1 MLLWLCTLASWPSS
15 LRAECPVT
23 ATGVCTPGV
32 EETIVI
38 TETESIEYE
47 ADGHT
52 VTTETTTTTTTV
64 TTTNEDSGD
73 ILDGSSGFVQP
84 RYEGDMDQDWGGQ
97 GPATMP
103 SGNSC
108 YELGS
113 DKCAQIT
120 GSGNTTSTQGVSGMG
135 TTFIQTVDISS
146 LDVKNGG
153 RTNYSIKVDKRDADD
168 RIYMHITGKNG
179 NTSVFSGTDILSES
193 GVTSGYQEYT
203 GGFDFAG
210 TITRLTIEIGG
221 RDISLAIGPLFDD
234 VRVNVLYNVVSTIVT
249 QQITTIEMWIAYGG
263 STETEVIDIVENIFE
278 HNDVVIDTPQ
288 DDYFFEPEFDE
299 PDMEVSYETVEMEM
313 EMDYQMDFEMEMP
326 VMEVEFEMPEITVEE
341 VNVASVELE
350 MEMELE
356 MEIEMPDL
364 ELPEPD
370 MEMPEMDMEMPDTE
384 PEMTEEI
391 EVAPEPDT
399 MEPEVEAEPEME
411 ETANETEPEPESE
424 PEVEAEPEPVDEA
437 SEEDTTEPEAD
448 TEEEPEP
455 KESVSEAEENEE
467 QPEDMEEPEDKGEA
481 EEKPVKKPESKKEKA
496 AKKIV
501 KKMGDKGRYDST
513 NQLKTLIVMQVL
525 GDTKTFFESQ
535 KQLEDR
541 LDFFTD
547 YMIPDSDIQNNNIAQ
562 WYLFG
567 GSDGMMNDMIE
578 LQWQK

>member
-1 MLLWLCTLASWPSS
+1 MLLWLCTLVSLCSS

-23 ATGVCTPGV
+23 ASGVCTPGV

-52 VTTETTTTTTTV
+52 VTTTTTTDTTTV
-64 TTTNEDSGD
+64 TVTNEDSGD
-73 ILDGSSGFVQP
+73 ILDGSEGYVLP

-97 GPATMP
+97 GPANMP

-108 YELGS
+108 YALGS

-120 GSGNTTSTQGVSGMG
+120 GSGNSTSTMGVSGMG
-135 TTFIQTVDISS
+135 TTFIQTVDISE
-146 LDVKNGG
+146 LDIENGG
-153 RTNYSIKVDKRDADD
+153 RTNYSIKVDKRDAQD
-168 RIYMHITGKNG
+168 RIVMHITGKNG
-179 NTSVFSGTDILSES
+179 NTSVFAGTDILSES

-210 TITRLTIEIGG
+210 TITKLTIEISG
-221 RDISLAIGPLFDD
+221 RDINLAIGPLFDD
-234 VRVNVLYNVVSTIVT
+234 VRINVLYNVVSTIVT
-249 QQITTIEMWIAYGG
+249 QSITSVEMWVAYGG
-263 STETEVIDIVENIFE
+263 STETEVIDIVENIFD
-278 HNDVVIDTPQ
+278 HNDIVVPDSPG
-288 DDYFFEPEFDE
+288 DDMFFEPEFDE
-299 PDMEVSYETVEMEM
+299 PEMEVSYETVEMEM
-313 EMDYQMDFEMEMP
+313 EMPSFEMDFEMELPEMDI
-326 VMEVEFEMPEITVEE
+326 EMPEVEVAVVE
-341 VNVASVELE
+341 VEME

-356 MEIEMPDL
+356 LEMPA
-364 ELPEPD
+364 P
-370 MEMPEMDMEMPDTE
+370 E

-399 MEPEVEAEPEME
+399 MEPEPEME
-411 ETANETEPEPESE
+411 EPVNEPEPEPESQ
-424 PEVEAEPEPVDEA
+424 PETEVEPEPVDESTEEDSTEA
-437 SEEDTTEPEAD
+437 ETDAKEESESEESVQETEAD
-448 TEEEPEP
+448 
-455 KESVSEAEENEE
+455 EE

-525 GDTKTFFESQ
+525 GDTKSFFESQ

-547 YMIPDSDIQNNNIAQ
+547 YMIPDADIQNNNIAQ
-562 WYLFG
+562 WYLFV
-567 GSDGMMNDMIE
+567 GSDGMMDEMIMQ
-578 LQWQK
+578 QWQTGLE